1 MFIWNWHHLNPA
13 GMNRFQWVYGVTPMS
28 DLSVIY
34 ASWVAYFIVIISVR
48 WYMAERTRI
57 DKTHRVLQFYNGS
70 MIVCSTFV
78 WYTSSIST
86 WNIVRHQPGIFSY
99 CHAAQ
104 YPAYHQ
110 YGGQMFYSMYIC
122 YLLRYYVFFD
132 TVILALRKK
141 SIPFLHWYQ
150 HMFVILMLWSWIQD
164 QSIFGSLATAIISC
178 VQMFRYCYYFCHCTN
193 STAVAAWIKN
203 VALFFEII
211 QFIAGITLTGYQMS
225 ICPQSN
231 CVLLSASIN
240 VTMVYMVVKFYD
252 SSEKAVATT
261 REHYIRRN
269 SSKKE
274 LMEL

>member
-1 MFIWNWHHLNPA
+1 MLVWNWHHLNPA
-13 GMNRFQWVYGVTPMS
+13 GMHRFQWVYGVTPMS

-34 ASWVAYFIVIISVR
+34 VSWVAYFIVIIAVR

-57 DKTHRVLQFYNGS
+57 DKTHKMLQFYNGS
-70 MIVCSTFV
+70 MIICSTFV
-78 WYTSSIST
+78 WYTSSTST

-99 CHAAQ
+99 CHAAE
-104 YPAYHQ
+104 YPAYRW

-132 TVILALRKK
+132 TVILALRKAK
-141 SIPFLHWYQ
+141 INTL
-150 HMFVILMLWSWIQD
+150 LALD

-193 STAVAAWIKN
+193 STATAAWVKN